1 MTWTQHDASDACAP
15 WLLTL
20 RGDAA
25 RPASATS
32 SRKRRRRKGAAAEAA
47 VSLFVYAIA
56 PDGELYVRS
65 AAATDPEAAT
75 PAGEG
80 DGEAAA
86 GTARGSVVDAA
97 AMGPLA
103 SIAGYRKDGA
113 RGGAASG
120 GFALLAWAPLLSVD
134 TDSLPAVDAAPA
146 AQGAADAAPSPAK
159 KARKA
164 PQAAPLFART
174 HLLDMTGD
182 AAAARRAGS
191 SSGGGIAGTG
201 ASAVAHLPEAEFLRR
216 AWRSAAVRQAP
227 EEAWRVEEVVQRE
240 LRRSA
245 AAAERDARAA
255 SAAAWH
261 RESSVRAGAQDAPE
275 GSAARREAEA
285 VAAESAEL
293 KAELELPLLPV
304 LNNSAPDRG
313 NVAVLQLVVT
323 LPFELQLVF
332 LQQECFSSA
341 GASSSVPSER
351 TGAPV
356 NSAGTSKATTVGDSD
371 GLQSQGRQLEP
382 ALAAAFAKA
391 AADPIRRI
399 KTRTWRQLAESLG
412 FSSLDSTHSI
422 AEARRR
428 QYHEDLC
435 ARLRICVDSAHPQQA
450 SGNST
455 ATGGEASDHG
465 HVAGPAAAA
474 QRNRSAEA
482 ITPQLVAS
490 RAIANLVGSITHFHG
505 PQLVADAFPLD
516 GDTGRTLP
524 AARQT
529 APGHLLSGVPS
540 RSFFPRG
547 FLWDEGFHQLIVSQ
561 VNAPLSR
568 RVLRSWLHSMEA
580 DGWIPR
586 EQILGGEARSR
597 VPERFRVQHR
607 DIANPPAIVLPVLAL
622 AADTF
627 CRRPPHAWTAQAT
640 RDASA
645 APPAA
650 ATPAGDGAAVEAGGG
665 GPAAEVVA
673 EVLVLP
679 GGEVAAT
686 LPDGVAVNNGST
698 AGMTPHVSVTL
709 APFLPAGVL
718 RFCESRYLHLQPS
731 QQVVREGG
739 GATGG
744 TGVQRCKY
752 ACSLPEVAPAAHGVS
767 AGTSAGR
774 HADALGLEEDAAD
787 AADDDAAALAAASDD
802 DDDGLADDLVETDRG
817 AAHRR
822 SVHAQVQR
830 ALSFY
835 RMAYRRLSVHYAW
848 MRRSQAGAQPGSFRW
863 RGATQDHNFASGL
876 DDYPRGDVPTAADE
890 NVDLLA
896 WIAFFGEALAEL
908 GGLVDAPAVEVATY
922 RADAAAAVERL
933 HSRHWSAEYKA
944 FCDIGARV
952 QPGRRAVGEPVPVAM
967 GLLCHVGYVSLVPL
981 MLRHVDP
988 ADGARLGALLSVME
1002 DEGQL
1007 WSPYGLRS
1015 LSRASEHYATKEDYW
1030 RQAVW
1035 LNMNYLSVAAL
1046 RYYAAASPDAAIAAR
1061 AGALAGRLAD
1071 TLVGTVVSE
1080 YAATGFL
1087 WENYDSRAGK
1097 GRGTHP
1103 FTGWTA
1109 LVALMVADRYPV

>member
-1 MTWTQHDASDACAP
+1 
-15 WLLTL
+15 
-20 RGDAA
+20 
-25 RPASATS
+25 
-32 SRKRRRRKGAAAEAA
+32 
-47 VSLFVYAIA
+47 
-56 PDGELYVRS
+56 
-65 AAATDPEAAT
+65 
-75 PAGEG
+75 
-80 DGEAAA
+80 
-86 GTARGSVVDAA
+86 
-97 AMGPLA
+97 
-103 SIAGYRKDGA
+103 
-113 RGGAASG
+113 
-120 GFALLAWAPLLSVD
+120 
-134 TDSLPAVDAAPA
+134 
-146 AQGAADAAPSPAK
+146 
-159 KARKA
+159 
-164 PQAAPLFART
+164 
-174 HLLDMTGD
+174 
-182 AAAARRAGS
+182 
-191 SSGGGIAGTG
+191 
-201 ASAVAHLPEAEFLRR
+201 
-216 AWRSAAVRQAP
+216 
-227 EEAWRVEEVVQRE
+227 
-240 LRRSA
+240 
-245 AAAERDARAA
+245 
-255 SAAAWH
+255 
-261 RESSVRAGAQDAPE
+261 VRAGAQDAPE

-285 VAAESAEL
+285 VAAESAAL

-323 LPFELQLVF
+323 PPFELQLVF

-341 GASSSVPSER
+341 GAASSVSDR
-351 TGAPV
+351 AGVAVGGAG
-356 NSAGTSKATTVGDSD
+356 ASKATAGIGSD
-371 GLQSQGRQLEP
+371 NLQSQGRQLEP
-382 ALAAAFAKA
+382 ALAAAFANA

-412 FSSLDSTHSI
+412 FASLDSTHSI
-422 AEARRR
+422 AETRRR

-435 ARLRICVDSAHPQQA
+435 ARLRICVDSAHLQHNN
-450 SGNST
+450 SNST
-455 ATGGEASDHG
+455 AAGGGSAGHG
-465 HVAGPAAAA
+465 YVAGPAAAA

-482 ITPQLVAS
+482 VTPQLVAS

-505 PQLVADAFPLD
+505 TQLVADAFPLD

-561 VNAPLSR
+561 VNPPLSR
-568 RVLRSWLHSMEA
+568 RVLRSWLHSMEG

-607 DIANPPAIVLPVLAL
+607 DIANPPAIALPVLAL

-645 APPAA
+645 APRAA
-650 ATPAGDGAAVEAGGG
+650 ATPAGEGAAVEASTG

-686 LPDGVAVNNGST
+686 LPDGIAVNNGS
-698 AGMTPHVSVTL
+698 AGVSPHVSVTL

-718 RFCESRYLHLQPS
+718 RFCESRYLHVPPS
-731 QQVVREGG
+731 QQVAREGAD
-739 GATGG
+739 ATSG
-744 TGVQRCKY
+744 TGAQRCKY
-752 ACSLPEVAPAAHGVS
+752 ACSLPEVAPAAQRASIGAS
-767 AGTSAGR
+767 TGR
-774 HADALGLEEDAAD
+774 HADALGLEEDADD
-787 AADDDAAALAAASDD
+787 AAGDDAAALAAASGDDD
-802 DDDGLADDLVETDRG
+802 DDDGLGDDLSETDSG
-817 AAHRR
+817 AAQQRR
-822 SVHAQVQR
+822 VHAQVQR

-835 RMAYRRLSVHYAW
+835 RMAYRRLSLHYAW

-896 WIAFFGEALAEL
+896 WVAFFAEALADL
-908 GGLVDAPAVEVATY
+908 GGLVDAPATELAAH

-933 HSRHWSAEYKA
+933 HSRHWSAEHKA

-952 QPGRRAVGEPVPVAM
+952 QPGRRAAGEPVPVAM

-988 ADGARLGALLSVME
+988 ADSARLGALLSVME

-1007 WSPYGLRS
+1007 WSSYGLRS

-1046 RYYAAASPDAAIAAR
+1046 RYYAAASPDAVIAAR
-1061 AGALAGRLAD
+1061 ARALAGRLAD
-1071 TLVGTVVSE
+1071 ALVGTVVGE

-1087 WENYDSRAGK
+1087 WENYDSRTGK

-1109 LVALMVADRYPV
+1109 LVALMIADRYPV